1 MGSAQRRFS
10 IVVPAL
16 NEEGNLE
23 AAVDAIRRAFEPV
36 AAGFE
41 ILIMDDASTDGTAA
55 VAEKL
60 ARADPRVRVFHNKRR
75 LNIGGS
81 YKKALKAA
89 QYEYFLMMPGDN
101 QAKPE
106 DLIPALEALDHVD
119 LIAVYPRD
127 QRMRTVGRQV
137 LSNLYTRLVNG
148 LFGTRFR
155 YANGANV
162 WKTERLRQIP
172 IHTDGFSY
180 QTEALVRGVR
190 SGMDFV
196 EAGIGIRER
205 AYGRSTAASLRN
217 WLKVSQ
223 SLLALWW
230 DVRVVNRERYRTP
243 GRKLTKPQSAL
254 SEAGRPQA

>member
-1 MGSAQRRFS
+1 MDSVQRRFS
-10 IVVPAL
+10 IMVPAL

-23 AAVDAIRRAFEPV
+23 AAVDAIRRAFEP
-36 AAGFE
+36 AAAQFE

-60 ARADPRVRVFHNKRR
+60 ARADPRIRVFHNERR

-81 YKKALKAA
+81 YKRALKTAR
-89 QYEYFLMMPGDN
+89 YEYFLMMPGDN

-106 DLIPALEALDHVD
+106 DLIPALGALGQVD
-119 LIAVYPRD
+119 LIAVYPLG
-127 QRMRTVGRQV
+127 QQV
-137 LSNLYTRLVNG
+137 RSATRVFLSDAYTRLVNL
-148 LFGTRFR
+148 LFGTDFQ

-162 WKTERLRQIP
+162 WKTELLRGIE
-172 IHTDGFSY
+172 IRTSGFSY

-190 SGMDFV
+190 SGVDFV

-217 WLKVSQ
+217 WLRVLR
-223 SLLALWW
+223 SLLSLWW
-230 DVRVVNRERYRTP
+230 EVRVVNRRRYHTV
-243 GRKLTKPQSAL
+243 GRKVGESGMPA
-254 SEAGRPQA
+254 AGLRL

>member
-41 ILIMDDASTDGTAA
+41 VLIMNDASTDGTAA

-60 ARADPRVRVFHNKRR
+60 ARADPRVRVFHNERR

-106 DLIPALEALDHVD
+106 DLIPALEALDQVE
-119 LIAVYPRD
+119 LIAVYPLSQQVRSA
-127 QRMRTVGRQV
+127 GRV
-137 LSNLYTRLVNG
+137 FLSDSYTSLVNL

-162 WKTERLRQIP
+162 WRTAALRDIT
-172 IHTDGFSY
+172 IRTDGFSY

-205 AYGRSTAASLRN
+205 ACGRSTAASLRN

-230 DVRVVNRERYRTP
+230 DVLVVNRRRYRTV
-243 GRKLTKPQSAL
+243 GRNL
-254 SEAGRPQA
+254 SESILRD